1 MQHDALITQ
10 LRSLKLGGIADALEQ
25 QLEQPATHDDLSFIE
40 RLSLLVDREACS
52 RSNARVAR
60 LLKTAQLKIQ
70 AQPDDVNYTHPRG
83 LNKSA
88 FAALLSGQ
96 WIAGYQ
102 NVFLTGPTGCGKTY
116 LACVL
121 ATQACRQGYSVR
133 YFRTSRLLETLSIA
147 HHDGRFSKL
156 IAQLAKTDVIVLD
169 DWGLEKL
176 DLGQRNDLL
185 ELMEDRHGS
194 KSTLITSQLPVK
206 QWHSAI
212 GDATLADAI
221 LDRLVHNSHRIPL
234 KGKSMR
240 SMNAIEEEV
249 NNPS

>member
-1 MQHDALITQ
+1 MKHDALIAQ
-10 LRSLKLGGIADALEQ
+10 LRTLKLSGMADSLDQ
-25 QLEQPATHDDLSFIE
+25 QLEQPATYDDISFVE
-40 RLSLLVDREACS
+40 RLSLLVDREACT
-52 RSNARVAR
+52 RNNTRVTR

-70 AQPDDVNYTHPRG
+70 AQPDEVNYSHPRG
-83 LNKSA
+83 LQKSA
-88 FAALLSGQ
+88 FTALLSGQ
-96 WIAGYQ
+96 WISGHQ

-133 YFRTSRLLETLSIA
+133 YFRTSRLLEMLSIA

-156 IAQLAKTDVIVLD
+156 IAQLAKTDLLLLD

-185 ELMEDRHGS
+185 ELMEDRHGY
-194 KSTLITSQLPVK
+194 KSTIITSQLPVK

-221 LDRLVHNSHRIPL
+221 LDRLVHNSHRIVL
-234 KGKSMR
+234 KGQSMR
-240 SMNAIEEEV
+240 ALDSVAKSQNT
-249 NNPS
+249 PS

>member
-1 MQHDALITQ
+1 MLHNALVAQ
-10 LRSLKLGGIADALEQ
+10 LRTLKLAGMADAFEQ
-25 QLEQPATHDDLSFIE
+25 QLEQPTTHDELSFHE
-40 RLSLLVDREACS
+40 RLSLLVDREVCT
-52 RSNARVAR
+52 RSNTRVAR
-60 LLKTAQLKIQ
+60 LLKSAQLKIQ
-70 AQPDDVNYTHPRG
+70 AQPDEVDYTHQRG
-83 LNKSA
+83 LQKNV

-96 WIAGYQ
+96 WISSHQ

-116 LACVL
+116 LGCVL

-156 IAQLAKTDVIVLD
+156 IAQLAKTDVILLD

-206 QWHSAI
+206 DWHAAI

-221 LDRLVHNSHRIPL
+221 LDRLVHNAHRIVL

-240 SMNAIEEEV
+240 SMAPIDQV
-249 NNPS
+249 PKTTS

>member
-96 WIAGYQ
+96 WISGHQ
-102 NVFLTGPTGCGKTY
+102 NVFFTGPTGCGKTY

-249 NNPS
+249 NTPS